1 MKLFSCE
8 DGFNLIIEPE
18 LFLLNTFKALYMD
31 RKGKEALVIKEL
43 SYIYFMHEPSS
54 DFQASRKEERA
65 FEVKKHINLDLLWEE
80 DEYVKDCVATFLEME
95 PITSGLLKDT
105 YEMVNKIRD
114 ELKAINLS
122 DKDKMGKPVY
132 NLKQIIETSKQ
143 IPLLM
148 ETLNKAENE
157 YVKGQAETNKN
168 KGSKIKSAYED
179 M

>member
-18 LFLLNTFKALYMD
+18 LFLVNSFKALYMD
-31 RKGKEALVIKEL
+31 RKGKETLVTKEL
-43 SYIYFMHEPSS
+43 AYVYFMHEASS

-65 FEVKKHINLDLLWEE
+65 FEVKKHVNLDPSWEE
-80 DEYVKDCVATFLEME
+80 DEYIKDCVVTFLAAE
-95 PITSGLLKDT
+95 PIASLLLKDT
-105 YEMVNKIRD
+105 YEMVHKVRA
-114 ELKAINLS
+114 ELQAINLS
-122 DKDKMGKPVY
+122 EKDKSGKPVY
-132 NLKQIIETSKQ
+132 NLKQIIETTKQ
-143 IPLLM
+143 IPMLI
-148 ETLNKAENE
+148 ESLNKAENE